1 MAFKKGSNITCRI
14 GKVNDAF
21 DEKGN
26 VAIYLRE
33 AAWKSEDGSEGHMGL
48 EIRKC
53 YINAEGKET
62 PNKGVRFCT
71 EEGPHRLASCLIEN
85 GYGHTQECIKALST
99 RKDFEESLC
108 NVIGEVAVKKAKKS
122 TPRVQYFDP
131 RELASNG

>member
-33 AAWKSEDGSEGHMGL
+33 AAWKSEDGSEGTMGL

-53 YINAEGKET
+53 Y
-62 PNKGVRFCT
+62 R
-71 EEGPHRLASCLIEN
+71 
-85 GYGHTQECIKALST
+85 
-99 RKDFEESLC
+99 
-108 NVIGEVAVKKAKKS
+108 
-122 TPRVQYFDP
+122 
-131 RELASNG
+131 

>member
-1 MAFKKGSNITCRI
+1 MIDETIENTESVGTT
-14 GKVNDAF
+14 F

-85 GYGHTQECIKALST
+85 GYGRTQECIKALST

-122 TPRVQYFDP
+122 TPHVQYFDP
-131 RELASNG
+131 RELTANG